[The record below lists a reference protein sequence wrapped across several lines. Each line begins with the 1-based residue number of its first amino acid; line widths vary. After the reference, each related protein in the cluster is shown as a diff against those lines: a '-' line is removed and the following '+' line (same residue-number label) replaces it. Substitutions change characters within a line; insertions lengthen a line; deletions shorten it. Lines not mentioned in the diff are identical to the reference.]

1 MTEFVL
7 IFQTPLGS
15 DILCEWPLRQVDLR
29 NGKGESDLQSSCNK
43 VVVRGAWIVVPLVV
57 PFFGICVYL
66 TSYSWKYYYQCS
78 LAVPKSKI
86 FFPPLAHIPRVK
98 TLFHSSK
105 ISTDRK
111 FSENVIVKSWKFSTS
126 NFFPTENLFR
136 PIEFYKIPL
145 KAVFH

>member
-1 MTEFVL
+1 MGRRVQNRGKRNLFLNFFKFRTSGLLTPPPPPLPPMSEFVL

-29 NGKGESDLQSSCNK
+29 NGKGESGLQTSCNK

-111 FSENVIVKSWKFSTS
+111 C
-126 NFFPTENLFR
+126 
-136 PIEFYKIPL
+136 
-145 KAVFH
+145 HC